1 MKFICTSSFIE
12 PTSSFPPT
20 SHKFHPITPPAPMY
34 PKQLSLC
41 QELEMGRK
49 DDVSANLNA
58 IQNAPEPID
67 RLNLLGRWIGAKM
80 EELHQAEE
88 RIGKRLEHLNATEQ
102 NLKALFDS
110 LRKQV
115 AETHPVL
122 KELAQIRSQALGAVE
137 QVIRVTSQRAVPPA
151 APAPVDTRTEE
162 RIANQF
168 VAYEQ
173 K

>member
-1 MKFICTSSFIE
+1 
-12 PTSSFPPT
+12 
-20 SHKFHPITPPAPMY
+20 MY
-34 PKQLSLC
+34 PKQQSLF
-41 QELEMGRK
+41 QELHMGRK

-102 NLKALFDS
+102 NLKALFEA

-137 QVIRVTSQRAVPPA
+137 QVVRVTSQHAVPPA
-151 APAPVDTRTEE
+151 QPAAVAPVDTRTEE

-173 K
+173 KITLLM